1 MCFFALL
8 LYKGAGLSAE
18 QDDRLPYGNNRN
30 KIRKVFCLNGKV
42 LI

>member
-1 MCFFALL
+1 M
-8 LYKGAGLSAE
+8 GAGLSAE

-30 KIRKVFCLNGKV
+30 KTRKVLFGLNEEV